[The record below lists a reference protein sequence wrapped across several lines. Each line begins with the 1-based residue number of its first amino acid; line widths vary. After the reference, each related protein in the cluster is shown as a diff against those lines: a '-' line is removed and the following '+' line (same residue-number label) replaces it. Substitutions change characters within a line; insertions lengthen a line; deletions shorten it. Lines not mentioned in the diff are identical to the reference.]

1 MSNERDRAPK
11 GGRAWIA
18 GVVLIL
24 GTTVAANFYVMHL
37 AGDDPSFAIEPDY
50 YDRALHWDDEL
61 AQRERN
67 AQLGWRAS
75 PALDAAAA
83 QGTTVQVRLADAA
96 GVPVR
101 DATVRV
107 SAFPIARSAQ
117 VAEAT
122 LSPRADG
129 AYAAPFPVQRS
140 GAWEVRIEAVRGGDR
155 FTSVHRLDVPAAGVQ
170 AR

>member
-1 MSNERDRAPK
+1 MSDRTDPSTK
-11 GGRAWIA
+11 DGRGWIA
-18 GVVLIL
+18 AVVLIL
-24 GTTVAANFYVMHL
+24 GTTVAANVYVMHL

-67 AQLGWRAS
+67 ARLGWRAA
-75 PALDAAAA
+75 PTLDVAAA
-83 QGTTVQVRLADAA
+83 QGTLQVRLADAVGA
-96 GVPVR
+96 PVR

-107 SAFPIARSAQ
+107 SAFPIARATQ
-117 VAEAT
+117 VVEAT
-122 LSPRADG
+122 LAPRADG

-140 GAWEVRIEAVRGGDR
+140 GAWEVRVEAVRGGDR

>member
-1 MSNERDRAPK
+1 MSDRTDPSTK
-11 GGRAWIA
+11 GGRGWIA
-18 GVVLIL
+18 AVVLIL

-67 AQLGWRAS
+67 ARLGWRAA
-75 PALDAAAA
+75 PTLDAASAP
-83 QGTTVQVRLADAA
+83 GTVHVRLADAA

-117 VAEAT
+117 LAEAT
-122 LSPRADG
+122 LSPLADG

-140 GAWEVRIEAVRGGDR
+140 GAWEVRVEAVRGEDR